1 MAVSSSESEGAEVEN
16 DKIQLIVSKMLATD
30 ELMSSSSESGAEEEN
45 QVKGRKAEE
54 MSIQDNFKE
63 VQMQLQENSPKETVD
78 QKMIQDEDSYSE
90 IKKEDR

>member
-1 MAVSSSESEGAEVEN
+1 
-16 DKIQLIVSKMLATD
+16 MLATE

-45 QVKGRKAEE
+45 IKRDQGKGRKAEE

-78 QKMIQDEDSYSE
+78 QKMI
-90 IKKEDR
+90 